1 MFKTLYLSI
10 WLLFHPVHVTLTSI
24 DYMPASDMFKVFVRL
39 YFDDF
44 LRDYKLIDDKFISGD
59 FSDTSPSSVGIMEK
73 YIDFSDTSPSSVG
86 IMEKYISERIIIK
99 VNEKHISGR
108 ICDMKLIDNEISM
121 NLEYKAVKKP
131 KIITVKNLILTGLY
145 SDQSNMIIVKIYN
158 FEEGVRLTPE
168 LTEKTFNL
176 K

>member
-1 MFKTLYLSI
+1 MFKTLFLSI

-44 LRDYKLIDDKFISGD
+44 LRDYKLIDDKFISG
-59 FSDTSPSSVGIMEK
+59 
-73 YIDFSDTSPSSVG
+73 DFSDTSPSSVG

-168 LTEKTFNL
+168 LTEKTFNV

>member
-44 LRDYKLIDDKFISGD
+44 LRDYKLIDDKFIS
-59 FSDTSPSSVGIMEK
+59 E
-73 YIDFSDTSPSSVG
+73 DFSDTSPSSVG

>member
-44 LRDYKLIDDKFISGD
+44 LRDYKLIDDKFISG
-59 FSDTSPSSVGIMEK
+59 
-73 YIDFSDTSPSSVG
+73 DFSDTSPSSVG